1 MVIGS
6 GQVLGQLLRGS
17 HTGNDNGDIRVCQN
31 VAQSQGGIL
40 NGTACQRLHVDK
52 ADVLFLTGP
61 DQRLTLGFHNVIGE
75 HDGLHPV
82 QGQCLFKDLGRMGG
96 QADVADLPGGTG
108 LQQGFQCA
116 AGGDDLLQLGHA
128 GVVYLIQ
135 VDIVGAEV
143 AEACFNVCLHC
154 FAGACHALCCKNEL
168 VTPSVDCAADVFFAD
183 GVAACRVDIV
193 YSAFNKGVDKR
204 LCLFRI
210 DALNGDAAETD
221 AGNLKP
227 GFAECY
233 ILHECTLRICINYCF
248 LKLNSLRRIPCGC
261 GFRLRYY
268 KLFFAKKQINKSVL
282 KKRTD
287 GPRTLMPQCVNFA
300 TLLRIRLT
308 LCPAGV

>member
-1 MVIGS
+1 MNFLCAV
-6 GQVLGQLLRGS
+6 
-17 HTGNDNGDIRVCQN
+17 HAGDGDCYKLVYGKVTHCN
-31 VAQSQGGIL
+31 ASVF
-40 NGTACQRLHVDK
+40 NCTARHGFHCDK
-52 ADVLFLTGP
+52 ADVFVSAFLQ
-61 DQRLTLGFHNVIGE
+61 QRFALAFNNVIRE
-75 HDGLHPV
+75 HDRFNPV
-82 QGQCLFKDLGRMGG
+82 KLKRTFENRQRVCGDADMPDFARIACRKKCL
-96 QADVADLPGGTG
+96 
-108 LQQGFQCA
+108 QCA
-116 AGGDDLLQLGHA
+116 ACTDYGVKLFHA
-128 GVVYLIQ
+128 WVVYLIQ

-287 GPRTLMPQCVNFA
+287 GPRTLMLQCVNSA
-300 TLLRIRLT
+300 TSFRIRLT
-308 LCPAGV
+308 LCSAGV